1 MDATAFMNGILDRDC
16 PADVDKDSGVYRFT
30 IQLCCQTIEVTAKK
44 LADGHWNKEEDVWT
58 SGGWEIIS
66 FTSR

>member
-1 MDATAFMNGILDRDC
+1 MDATAFMNAIFDKHC
-16 PADVDKDSGVYRFT
+16 PDNVENGVYTFSIELHCRT
-30 IQLCCQTIEVTAKK
+30 VEVTAKK
-44 LADGHWNKEEDVWT
+44 LAEGKFNRLENTWV